1 MILATKNILFTGEPM
16 LALTNVFKKHLKEY
30 ATRILLENLP
40 KLSQQANISA
50 ANLMTRLGYDS
61 FLLKLVLHNV

>member
-1 MILATKNILFTGEPM
+1 M

-40 KLSQQANISA
+40 KLSQQANITA

-61 FLLKLVLHNV
+61 FLLKIVLHNV